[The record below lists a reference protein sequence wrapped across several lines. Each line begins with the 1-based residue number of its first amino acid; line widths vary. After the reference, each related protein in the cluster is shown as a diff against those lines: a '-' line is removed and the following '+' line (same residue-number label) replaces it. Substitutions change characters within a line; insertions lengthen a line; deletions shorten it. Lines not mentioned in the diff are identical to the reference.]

1 MYLDDE
7 KTEGVIDWE
16 NPAAAR
22 ALTKTL
28 LAHDF
33 GLQWDIPIERL
44 CPPVSPSSSS
54 TIINHTYLHN
64 TYLSAHASRLLT
76 WRLLHHRIG
85 AQSFELHLLDQRPTP
100 ARSPRFK

>member
-1 MYLDDE
+1 MMLMMMMPLPACTDIARYTEEIDCIIHIPCMQIVLLPKPSVMYLDDE

-22 ALTKTL
+22 ALTQTL

-44 CPPVSPSSSS
+44 CPPVSK
-54 TIINHTYLHN
+54 H
-64 TYLSAHASRLLT
+64 
-76 WRLLHHRIG
+76 
-85 AQSFELHLLDQRPTP
+85 Q
-100 ARSPRFK
+100 